1 MVRALPNLVMVS
13 LVSYPDIDSVLLDRL
28 PQ

>member
-1 MVRALPNLVMVS
+1 MVRALPNLVKVS
-13 LVSYPDIDSVLLDRL
+13 LVSYPGIDSVLLSRL